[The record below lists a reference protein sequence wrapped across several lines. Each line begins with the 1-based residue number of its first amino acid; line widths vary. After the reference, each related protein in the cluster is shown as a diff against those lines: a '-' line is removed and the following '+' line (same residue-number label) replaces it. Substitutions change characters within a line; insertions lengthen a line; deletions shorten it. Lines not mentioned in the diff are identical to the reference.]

1 MSPLKRLEVAGKS
14 LAALLLALLLGR
26 PWRRHVV
33 PPVPRRVLLVRT
45 DARVGEAL
53 LTTPLISALR
63 ALNPPPEVE
72 VLVHAKVARVLEE
85 LPGLARLRVLGQNTS
100 LGSLRQEG
108 YDLVVDCGNWTAP
121 SVHNAIY
128 ARIIAGRSPVLGPAA
143 FPVGTLHSH
152 PVPPREG
159 TQSEVAQ
166 RLHLLSPLLGE
177 DVAADP
183 PGMSFRAPRP
193 AAEGSALETLLK
205 GIGAGTHAVVNPGGR
220 LGWRRIDPGT
230 FAAAAR
236 ALAAEGRVPIVTWGP
251 GEEGMAQEVVSAV
264 PGAIL
269 APPTDLDGL
278 ALLMSAAGLTV
289 CNNTGPMH
297 LSVALGVPTLA
308 FFLHM
313 DMARWGHAHPPHR
326 MVDLTGPAKR
336 REPLGP
342 LAAEAAV
349 NFARGR

>member
-33 PPVPRRVLLVRT
+33 PSLPRRVLLVRT

-53 LTTPLISALR
+53 LTTPLISALGR
-63 ALNPPPEVE
+63 LHPPPEVE

-85 LPGLARLRVLGQNTS
+85 LPGLSGVRVLGKNAS
-100 LGSLRQEG
+100 LGALRREG
-108 YDLVVDCGNWTAP
+108 YDVVVDCGNWTAP

-128 ARIIAGRSPVLGPAA
+128 ARLIARRAPVLGPAA
-143 FPVGTLHSH
+143 FPVGALHSH
-152 PVPPREG
+152 PVRPREG
-159 TQSEVAQ
+159 TRSEVAQ

-177 DVAADP
+177 DVAAEP
-183 PGMSFRAPRP
+183 PKMSFRSPRP
-193 AAEGSALETLLK
+193 PAEGSALATLL
-205 GIGAGTHAVVNPGGR
+205 GRIRARSHAVVNPGGR

-236 ALAAEGRVPIVTWGP
+236 SLLAEGCVPIVTWGP
-251 GEEGMAQEVVSAV
+251 GEEGMAQEVIDAA
-264 PGAIL
+264 PGAVL

-278 ALLMSAAGLTV
+278 ALLMSASGLTV

-297 LSVALGVPTLA
+297 LSVALRVPTLA

-313 DMARWGHAHPPHR
+313 DMSRWGHAHAPHQ
-326 MVDLTGPAKR
+326 MVDLTDPAKR
-336 REPLGP
+336 GDPLGP
-342 LAAEAAV
+342 LAAEAV
-349 NFARGR
+349 VRFARGL